1 MEVFN
6 LLNKKYS
13 AQLKISLVEE
23 YLKLAEESKISKAEF
38 AASKGISDSTFNDW
52 VIKYKRQGQ
61 GFCNITNE
69 ILKLNQVEI
78 VEYDNNVVKIID
90 DPKKTMSVDVIRLT
104 YNGATIEFDQKFLE
118 RVLNV
123 LKTW

>member
-1 MEVFN
+1 MI
-6 LLNKKYS
+6 NKKYS

-78 VEYDNNVVKIID
+78 VEYDNNIVKIID

-118 RVLNV
+118 RVLNI

>member
-1 MEVFN
+1 M
-6 LLNKKYS
+6 
-13 AQLKISLVEE
+13 
-23 YLKLAEESKISKAEF
+23 
-38 AASKGISDSTFNDW
+38 
-52 VIKYKRQGQ
+52 
-61 GFCNITNE
+61 
-69 ILKLNQVEI
+69 EI